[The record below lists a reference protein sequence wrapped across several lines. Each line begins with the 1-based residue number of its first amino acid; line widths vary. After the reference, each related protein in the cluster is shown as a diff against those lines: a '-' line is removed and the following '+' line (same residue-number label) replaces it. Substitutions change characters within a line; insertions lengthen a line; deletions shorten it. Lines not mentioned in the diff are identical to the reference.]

1 MSTKSKTTST
11 GSESPGKLSRS
22 NTLSNILFEPVTEAS
37 HTVTDTVLHLA
48 GNFEAM
54 KSLCE
59 NYGLAAALILTMA
72 FANYSSI
79 DSDAWI
85 HYQQV
90 WITSDECQEFARQ
103 SCNST
108 IKVTHQTRLG
118 GTGVDRTAWTQGKE
132 FYCAD
137 VLHELTMK
145 DGGNPFL
152 SFKGTDKECCAA
164 SIKCAMVSA
173 WNLEASFIAGNGAGS
188 MLLLMTVLY
197 ATLLHIV
204 VQGTKAE
211 LNNPVQVKLVQTNLQ
226 VPFLFLHILFFIG
239 LGFAFFGI
247 IAVMSIRIS
256 TPYFSDAAYGI
267 GLAAAVLASTLI
279 LVSFFE
285 VLKVN
290 RKIKNAF
297 SQKITKSTGGG
308 KKPKELAARK
318 EVETIIKSVAQEKF
332 QQDKYE
338 KKLQKAVEEEEA
350 QHKAKAQQGGD
361 DYDA

>member
-1 MSTKSKTTST
+1 MPTKATKTTT
-11 GSESPGKLSRS
+11 AKDQQQLSPMKRS
-22 NTLSNILFEPVTEAS
+22 PTLSSLPAVAA
-37 HTVTDTVLHLA
+37 TVQESTHHVKESVLRLA
-48 GNFEAM
+48 GNYEAM
-54 KSLCE
+54 KNLCA

-90 WITSDECQEFARQ
+90 WITSDECQELARQ

-118 GTGVDRTAWTQGKE
+118 GAGVDRTAWTQGKE

-164 SIKCAMVSA
+164 TIKCAMLSS

-204 VQGTKAE
+204 VHGTKAE

-256 TPYFSDAAYGI
+256 TPYFSEAAYGI
-267 GLAAAVLASTLI
+267 GIAAAVLASTLI

-290 RKIKNAF
+290 RKIRN
-297 SQKITKSTGGG
+297 IVTTGN
-308 KKPKELAARK
+308 KPKDVLARK
-318 EVETIIKSVAQEKF
+318 EVESIIKSVAQEAVQKA
-332 QQDKYE
+332 KYE
-338 KKLQKAVEEEEA
+338 KKVQKAVEAEE
-350 QHKAKAQQGGD
+350 AQQGGD

>member
-1 MSTKSKTTST
+1 M
-11 GSESPGKLSRS
+11 
-22 NTLSNILFEPVTEAS
+22 
-37 HTVTDTVLHLA
+37 TDTVLHLA

-90 WITSDECQEFARQ
+90 WITSDECQELARQ

-118 GTGVDRTAWTQGKE
+118 GAGPRSSAWTQGKE

-137 VLHELTMK
+137 VFHELTMK

-164 SIKCAMVSA
+164 TIKCAMVSS

-197 ATLLHIV
+197 ATLLRIV

-211 LNNPVQVKLVQTNLQ
+211 LNNPVQVKMVQTNLQ

-256 TPYFSDAAYGI
+256 TPYFSEAAYGI
-267 GLAAAVLASTLI
+267 GLAAAVLASTLV

-290 RKIKNAF
+290 RKIRN
-297 SQKITKSTGGG
+297 IVTTGN
-308 KKPKELAARK
+308 KPKELAARK
-318 EVETIIKSVAQEKF
+318 EVDSIIKSVAQEAVQKA
-332 QQDKYE
+332 KYE
-338 KKLQKAVEEEEA
+338 KKVQKAVEAEFS
-350 QHKAKAQQGGD
+350 HQGND

>member
-1 MSTKSKTTST
+1 MSTKSKKSKTTST
-11 GSESPGKLSRS
+11 GSESPGKLGRSNTLGKLGRS
-22 NTLSNILFEPVTEAS
+22 NTLSHMQETVTEVS

-79 DSDAWI
+79 DSNAWI

-137 VLHELTMK
+137 VFHELTVK

-152 SFKGTDKECCAA
+152 SFKGTDKECCSAT
-164 SIKCAMVSA
+164 IKCAMESS

-197 ATLLHIV
+197 ATLLRIV

-211 LNNPVQVKLVQTNLQ
+211 LNNPVQVELVQSNLQ

-239 LGFAFFGI
+239 LALAFFGI

-256 TPYFSDAAYGI
+256 TPSFSEAAYGI
-267 GLAAAVLASTLI
+267 GVAAAVLASTLI

-290 RKIKNAF
+290 GKIRD
-297 SQKITKSTGGG
+297 IVTTGKS
-308 KKPKELAARK
+308 K
-318 EVETIIKSVAQEKF
+318 EVETNIKSVAQEAGQKA
-332 QQDKYE
+332 KYE
-338 KKLQKAVEEEEA
+338 KKLQKAVEE
-350 QHKAKAQQGGD
+350 QKAQQGGD
-361 DYDA
+361 DLHV

>member
-1 MSTKSKTTST
+1 MSTKIKTTST

-22 NTLSNILFEPVTEAS
+22 NTLSHMLDPVTEAS

-90 WITSDECQEFARQ
+90 WITSDECQELARQ

-118 GTGVDRTAWTQGKE
+118 GAGVNRADWTQGKE

-137 VLHELTMK
+137 VFEELTK
-145 DGGNPFL
+145 DGGNPFM
-152 SFKGTDKECCAA
+152 SFKGTDKECCAET
-164 SIKCAMVSA
+164 IKCAMISS

-256 TPYFSDAAYGI
+256 TPYFSEAAYGI

-290 RKIKNAF
+290 RKIRNI
-297 SQKITKSTGGG
+297 ITTGN
-308 KKPKELAARK
+308 KPKEVAARK
-318 EVETIIKSVAQEKF
+318 EVDSIIKSVAQEAVQKA
-332 QQDKYE
+332 KYE
-338 KKLQKAVEEEEA
+338 KKVQKAVEAEEA
-350 QHKAKAQQGGD
+350 QQGKD
-361 DYDA
+361 DYEA

>member
-1 MSTKSKTTST
+1 MSTKIKTTST

-22 NTLSNILFEPVTEAS
+22 NTLSHMLDPVTEAS

-90 WITSDECQEFARQ
+90 WITSDECQELARQ

-118 GTGVDRTAWTQGKE
+118 GAGVNRADWTQGKE

-137 VLHELTMK
+137 VFEELTK
-145 DGGNPFL
+145 DGGNPFM
-152 SFKGTDKECCAA
+152 SFKGTDKECCAET
-164 SIKCAMVSA
+164 IKCAMISS

-211 LNNPVQVKLVQTNLQ
+211 LNNPVQVKMVQTNLQ
-226 VPFLFLHILFFIG
+226 VPFLFLHVLFFIG

-256 TPYFSDAAYGI
+256 TPYFSEAAYGI

-290 RKIKNAF
+290 RKIRNI
-297 SQKITKSTGGG
+297 ITTGN
-308 KKPKELAARK
+308 KPKELAARK
-318 EVETIIKSVAQEKF
+318 EVDSIIKSVAQEAVQKA
-332 QQDKYE
+332 KYE
-338 KKLQKAVEEEEA
+338 KKVQKAVEAEEA
-350 QHKAKAQQGGD
+350 QQGKD
-361 DYDA
+361 DYEA

>member
-22 NTLSNILFEPVTEAS
+22 NTLSHMLEPVTEAS

-90 WITSDECQEFARQ
+90 WVTSDECQEFARQ

-137 VLHELTMK
+137 VFHEWTMK

-164 SIKCAMVSA
+164 TIKCAMLSS

-197 ATLLHIV
+197 ATLLRIV

-226 VPFLFLHILFFIG
+226 VPFLFLHVLFFIG

-256 TPYFSDAAYGI
+256 TPYFSEAAYGI

-285 VLKVN
+285 VTKVN
-290 RKIKNAF
+290 RKISN
-297 SQKITKSTGGG
+297 IVTTGNR
-308 KKPKELAARK
+308 PKEVAARK
-318 EVETIIKSVAQEKF
+318 EMETIIKSVAQEAVQKA
-332 QQDKYE
+332 KYE
-338 KKLQKAVEEEEA
+338 KKLQKAVEE
-350 QHKAKAQQGGD
+350 QKAQQGGD
-361 DYDA
+361 DLDA

>member
-22 NTLSNILFEPVTEAS
+22 NTLSHMVIDPVTEAS

-90 WITSDECQEFARQ
+90 WITSDECQELARQ

-118 GTGVDRTAWTQGKE
+118 GAGVNRADWTQGKE

-137 VLHELTMK
+137 VFEELTK
-145 DGGNPFL
+145 DGGNPFM
-152 SFKGTDKECCAA
+152 SFKGTDKECCAET
-164 SIKCAMVSA
+164 IKCAMISS

-211 LNNPVQVKLVQTNLQ
+211 LNNPVQVKMVQTNLQ
-226 VPFLFLHILFFIG
+226 VPFLFLHVLFFIG

-290 RKIKNAF
+290 RKIRNI
-297 SQKITKSTGGG
+297 ITTGN
-308 KKPKELAARK
+308 KPKELAARK
-318 EVETIIKSVAQEKF
+318 EVDSIIKSVAQEAVQKA
-332 QQDKYE
+332 KYE
-338 KKLQKAVEEEEA
+338 KKVQKAVEAEEA
-350 QHKAKAQQGGD
+350 QQGKD
-361 DYDA
+361 DYEA